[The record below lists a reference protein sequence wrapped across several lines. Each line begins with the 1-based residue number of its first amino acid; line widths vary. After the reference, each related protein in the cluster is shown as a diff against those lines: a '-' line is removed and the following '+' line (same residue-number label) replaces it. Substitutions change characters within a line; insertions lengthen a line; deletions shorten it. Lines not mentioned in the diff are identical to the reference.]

1 MTKTEAGSVFMI
13 PTRHAN
19 KPKRYFDETSGVN
32 KIVFRKKGFQKNS
45 KIHLGL
51 IKAIIVLPGTALVFV
66 PAIIL
71 TLAEN
76 SGVSYQFATP
86 DQILFWLAFLPAGA
100 GLGLAFWTV
109 KLFKKFGHGTPA
121 PWDPPKKLVIRGP
134 YRHVRNPMIT
144 GALLILLA
152 EALLFQSWPLSAWM
166 VVFFIGNTI
175 YFRFIEEKGL
185 EKRFGDDYRKY
196 KACVPRWIP
205 RLQPWNPEND

>member
-1 MTKTEAGSVFMI
+1 
-13 PTRHAN
+13 
-19 KPKRYFDETSGVN
+19 
-32 KIVFRKKGFQKNS
+32 
-45 KIHLGL
+45 
-51 IKAIIVLPGTALVFV
+51 VLPGTALVFV

-71 TLAEN
+71 TLAEK

-86 DQILFWLAFLPAGA
+86 DQSLFWLALLPAGV
-100 GLGLAFWTV
+100 GLGLAVWTV
-109 KLFKKFGHGTPA
+109 RLFVKFGNGTPA

-152 EALLFQSWPLSAWM
+152 ETLLFQSWPLSIWM

-196 KACVPRWIP
+196 KARVPRWIP
-205 RLQPWNPEND
+205 RLQPWNPENDST